1 MAELIDGR
9 KIAQEMR
16 VNIKEKLDA
25 LRGSGEPPPKL
36 VSVMIGK
43 MEDARLYAKVQEQTA
58 LEIGVESD
66 KTVTAIIIQQPFPA
80 DLGWDKI
87 VFAIAPEKDAEG
99 IHPWNLGRIFRRDAD
114 IVPCTPGAVMK
125 ILRTEEID
133 LYGKDVVIVGHSAIV
148 GKPLSLMMLNEFAT
162 TSVCHIGTA
171 EKGDIKAYTKKAD
184 VLVVA
189 VGKAGMVKGDWV
201 KEGAV
206 VIDVGINDVPGG
218 IVGDIDFEEVSR
230 DPKEFNKLLN
240 KIHVQS
246 VTDARKVVGEGIL
259 RTIPNVARN
268 IFDQMNALKK
278 VSDKFY
284 EDNEDLKPFKKVV
297 GTVTEELMSE
307 NPDKKLEEIIKDVG
321 SEVRKRLELQK
332 KAVTKTEEKDKGSP
346 PRLPGKKKTT
356 GRSQN
361 KPNLSSIETQIGEMN
376 TTLGEV
382 N

>member
-58 LEIGVESD
+58 LEIGVEFDACKLDADVGQETLLRTIEKLNAD

-218 IVGDIDFEEVSR
+218 IVGDIDFEDVLPKVKKITPVPGGVGPITVSILMR
-230 DPKEFNKLLN
+230 NVLRAYKMQ
-240 KIHVQS
+240 HG
-246 VTDARKVVGEGIL
+246 KV
-259 RTIPNVARN
+259 
-268 IFDQMNALKK
+268 
-278 VSDKFY
+278 
-284 EDNEDLKPFKKVV
+284 
-297 GTVTEELMSE
+297 
-307 NPDKKLEEIIKDVG
+307 
-321 SEVRKRLELQK
+321 
-332 KAVTKTEEKDKGSP
+332 
-346 PRLPGKKKTT
+346 
-356 GRSQN
+356 
-361 KPNLSSIETQIGEMN
+361 
-376 TTLGEV
+376 
-382 N
+382 